1 MSEMVLNE
9 YADGKILA
17 GTHAHVGRVVINNP
31 ERHNAISLEMWDAA
45 TSVIAEMATDETVRL
60 LIISGSGGKAFASGA
75 DISKFESERATAEA
89 VAHYQAT
96 STRFYDTLEN
106 FPKPTIA
113 AIRGYCIGGG
123 LALAVGCDLRLCEER
138 SRFGVP
144 AARLGLGYGYSGIK
158 RLTKLVSTSMAQE
171 IFYTA
176 RQFSAQEAYDMG
188 LVNRVLPDA
197 VFDSFVDDYARRICE
212 NAPLTIAAVKAV
224 TLDIHRDP
232 ADRDFERLDRMV
244 QLCFDSE
251 DYVEG
256 RRAFM
261 EKRPP
266 RFRGV

>member
-1 MSEMVLNE
+1 MSETLLKE

-17 GTHAHVGRVVINNP
+17 GTQANVGRLVINNP
-31 ERHNAISLEMWDAA
+31 ARHNAISLDMWEAAA
-45 TSVIAEMATDETVRL
+45 TVIADMSTDETVRL
-60 LIISGSGGKAFASGA
+60 LIISGAGGKAFASGA
-75 DISKFESERATAEA
+75 DISKFESERATAES
-89 VAHYQAT
+89 VAKYHAT
-96 STRFYDTLEN
+96 SAHFYNILEN

-123 LALAVGCDLRLCEER
+123 LALAVACDLRLCDER

-144 AARLGLGYGYSGIK
+144 AARLGLGYGFAGIK
-158 RLTKLVSTSMAQE
+158 RLTRLVSTSMAQE

-188 LVNRVLPDA
+188 LVNRILPDA
-197 VFDSFVDDYARRICE
+197 VFDAFVDDYARRICE

-224 TLDIHRDP
+224 ILDIHRDP
-232 ADRDFERLDRMV
+232 ADRDLERLERMV
-244 QLCFDSE
+244 QTCFDSE

>member
-1 MSEMVLNE
+1 MTSLPL
-9 YADGKILA
+9 YLPTILGDQWSVNLA
-17 GTHAHVGRVVINNP
+17 
-31 ERHNAISLEMWDAA
+31 SL
-45 TSVIAEMATDETVRL
+45 SVRL
-60 LIISGSGGKAFASGA
+60 TASKA
-75 DISKFESERATAEA
+75 I
-89 VAHYQAT
+89 
-96 STRFYDTLEN
+96 STRFHETLST

-123 LALAVGCDLRLCEER
+123 LGLAVCCDLRLCEER
-138 SRFGVP
+138 ARFGVP
-144 AARLGLGYGYSGIK
+144 AARLGVGYGFAGIK
-158 RLTKLVSTSMAQE
+158 RLTRLVSTSMAQE

-197 VFDSFVDDYARRICE
+197 MFDGYVDDYARRICE

-224 TLDIHRDP
+224 TLDIDRNPD
-232 ADRDFERLDRMV
+232 DRDLGRLERMV
-244 QLCFDSE
+244 QACFDSE

-266 RFRGV
+266 RFKGR